1 MVAEAFQARLLFIS
15 EVCVSNRRQPSAVR
29 RMSRAARF
37 TFEEVTRQQY
47 ANPQFV
53 QEFRKCRGDLP
64 RPHERRWLCRLI
76 TLARA
81 RRRTPGLNGRKP
93 LFILD
98 IGTGYGR
105 DLAWLQA
112 QPDVFAVGIDYSLPM
127 LQAGRAALR
136 LTAGTLFQMDVRR
149 LGMQDACV
157 DVVRAQALLHNLTP
171 PAANAALREIARV
184 LKPGGLVYLFVRY
197 GRWRGF
203 VAEQGLG
210 PRYFQYFTIAA
221 LNGLLRRHG
230 LQTLEHERLIHANVR
245 FLVMLAE
252 KRF

>member
-1 MVAEAFQARLLFIS
+1 MSQAAQF
-15 EVCVSNRRQPSAVR
+15 A
-29 RMSRAARF
+29 
-37 TFEEVTRQQY
+37 FEEVTRQQY
-47 ANPQFV
+47 ANPLFV
-53 QEFRKCRGDLP
+53 QAFRRRRGDRP
-64 RPHERRWLCRLI
+64 RPHERRWLRRLI
-76 TLARA
+76 ALARA

-98 IGTGYGR
+98 VGTGYGR

-127 LQAGRAALR
+127 LQAGRGALC
-136 LTAGTLFQMDVRR
+136 LADGTLFQMDVRR

-171 PAANAALREIARV
+171 QAASAALREIARV

-221 LNGLLRRHG
+221 LSGLLRRHG
-230 LQTLEHERLIHANVR
+230 LYKLEHERVTHANVQ

-252 KRF
+252 KRI